1 MKKRYAL
8 CLITCI
14 VMTLCLFGIHNLTKT
29 EEKHIKVGFIFVG
42 DEITPYTNN
51 FIKARNHI
59 KEVYGDRIE
68 CVTTYN
74 VTEGQIEKPLQE
86 LIDGGCDYIIA
97 ASYGY
102 GPDVKAVTTPLAST
116 VAFVSSEVVHVTSLS
131 VTFSGVNTGV
141 SCNVFPI

>member
-102 GPDVKAVTTPLAST
+102 
-116 VAFVSSEVVHVTSLS
+116 
-131 VTFSGVNTGV
+131 
-141 SCNVFPI
+141 

>member
-14 VMTLCLFGIHNLTKT
+14 VMTLCMFGIHRFTKT
-29 EEKHIKVGFIFVG
+29 KEKHIKVGFIFVG

-59 KEVYGDRIE
+59 KEMYGDRIE
-68 CVTTYN
+68 CVTIYN
-74 VTEGQIEKPLQE
+74 VTEGQLEKPLQK
-86 LIDGGCDYIIA
+86 LIDEGCNYIIA

-102 GPDVKAVTTPLAST
+102 GPEIKVKAKQYPGIQFCVPTGDNANGS
-116 VAFVSSEVVHVTSLS
+116 VQLS
-131 VTFSGVNTGV
+131 
-141 SCNVFPI
+141 